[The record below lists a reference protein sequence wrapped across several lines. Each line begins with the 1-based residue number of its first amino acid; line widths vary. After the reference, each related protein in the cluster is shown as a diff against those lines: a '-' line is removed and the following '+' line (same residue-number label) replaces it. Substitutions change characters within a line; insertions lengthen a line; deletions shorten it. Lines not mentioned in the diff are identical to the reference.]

1 MPADLTSFKA
11 REVTRALQ
19 LIHRIWFEEM
29 GREYWI
35 RHGTLLGAF
44 RHQGFIPGDN
54 DGDVTLLGGEL
65 DTRETIRLM
74 DARLFEMDRRFVIR
88 EDNPRHAQVISLR
101 RWLPVAGRGL
111 WSKYRWSRHHLI
123 DILFEPPGSMEVG
136 LCSFNDITLLAPRD
150 PLPFLTTTY
159 GDNFMIP
166 DRPLS

>member
-101 RWLPVAGRGL
+101 RWLPVAGRGTRAFGRYAACFQPL
-111 WSKYRWSRHHLI
+111 KPKMRPGPNLHSLQKGSRRY
-123 DILFEPPGSMEVG
+123 DDQTVQE
-136 LCSFNDITLLAPRD
+136 
-150 PLPFLTTTY
+150 
-159 GDNFMIP
+159 
-166 DRPLS
+166 